1 MVLPQVNPPHVIY
14 EVCVPIWNLQV
25 LINLH
30 QLIPGHPHLLMGVV
44 RKHFFCIQLLITQ
57 ERHPLQCLT
66 LPDSLP
72 TLLQLVFSMSLLS
85 LVMQSVY
92 HVLHGVVLESIG
104 AAGAPQQVGRGQ
116 AGLRGLPLLRVDL
129 LGRVGGH
136 LLMAFQYQN
145 TSFQPWQLTPHPK
158 QVIINLCLGFWF

>member
-1 MVLPQVNPPHVIY
+1 MNPPHVVY
-14 EVCVPIWNLQV
+14 EVSVPIWNLQL

-30 QLIPGHPHLLMGVV
+30 QPIPGHPHFLMGVV
-44 RKHFFCIQLLITQ
+44 RLDLFVIQLLATQ
-57 ERHPLQCLT
+57 ERHPLQFLT

-72 TLLQLVFSMSLLS
+72 SLLQLVFSMSLLS
-85 LVMQSVY
+85 LVMQSVD
-92 HVLHGVVLESIG
+92 HVLHGVVLQSIG

-116 AGLRGLPLLRVDL
+116 AGVRGLPLLRVDL

-136 LLMAFQYQN
+136 LLMAFEYQIP
-145 TSFQPWQLTPHPK
+145 FIQPWQLTPTPK

>member
-1 MVLPQVNPPHVIY
+1 MNPLHFFNEAYVA
-14 EVCVPIWNLQV
+14 IWNLQL

-30 QLIPGHPHLLMGVV
+30 RAVPSHPHLVMGVV
-44 RKHFFCIQLLITQ
+44 HAHFFLYQLLVTQ
-57 ERHPLQCLT
+57 ERHPLQCLAH
-66 LPDSLP
+66 PDSLP

-92 HVLHGVVLESIG
+92 HVLHGVVLQSIG
-104 AAGAPQQVGRGQ
+104 AAGAPQQVGRGH
-116 AGLRGLPLLRVDL
+116 AGVHGLPLLRVDL

-145 TSFQPWQLTPHPK
+145 TSFQPWQLTPAPK